1 VYLVLAS
8 SSGPRLPDEAS
19 AAAENQR
26 QSQARSLTLSSV
38 NAKSNLGHRLTR
50 SLHSDM
56 HSLTRL
62 LSAASIRKPIAV
74 PTMLHLIFDFDGT
87 ITRADTINTLATS
100 AVALQRSR
108 TGRELGPEWDAV
120 AREYWA
126 ELAAYKDA
134 YVPEEQRRTCV
145 GQEARFLKG
154 LKGLEDASLDR
165 VSRAGIFAGLS
176 EADLRQLG
184 ADAVAAGDVV
194 VRDGFGELLDL
205 ARQRGWKTDI
215 VSVNWSC
222 AFISGVLGTTRQQH
236 QDQPI
241 RIIANET
248 DPLGGQISGPSFLG
262 TRLTTSADKFRAMR
276 HLLAGHG
283 DDTQHVVYFG
293 DSTTDLECLL
303 HARRGIVLASSEDQ
317 SSLLQTLRRV
327 DHPVAHVGTP
337 PPPHQESQ
345 ANNYTSWA
353 RDFNEVLASHLFRDT
368 DESR

>member
-1 VYLVLAS
+1 
-8 SSGPRLPDEAS
+8 
-19 AAAENQR
+19 
-26 QSQARSLTLSSV
+26 
-38 NAKSNLGHRLTR
+38 
-50 SLHSDM
+50 M
-56 HSLTRL
+56 HALTRL
-62 LSAASIRKPIAV
+62 LSAASVRKP
-74 PTMLHLIFDFDGT
+74 PTAPSMLHLIFDFDGT

-100 AVALQRSR
+100 AIALQRSR
-108 TGRELGPEWDAV
+108 TGRDLAPAWDAAV
-120 AREYWA
+120 REYLA
-126 ELAAYKDA
+126 EYAAHRDS

-145 GQEARFLKG
+145 GQEARFLKS

-184 ADAVAAGDVV
+184 ADAAAAGDIV
-194 VRDGFGELLDL
+194 VRDGFGELLHL
-205 ARQRGWKTDI
+205 AHQRGWKTDI

-222 AFISGVLGTTRQQH
+222 AFISGVLGTASHQY
-236 QDQPI
+236 QDQPV

-248 DPLGGQISGPSFLG
+248 DPLNGHISGPSFLG
-262 TRLTTSADKFRAMR
+262 TRLTTSTDKFRAMR

-283 DDTQHVVYFG
+283 DDTLHVVYFG

-303 HARRGIVLASSEDQ
+303 HARRAVVLASNEDR
-317 SSLLQTLRRV
+317 SSLLQTLGRV
-327 DHPVAHVGTP
+327 DHPVAHIDAQ
-337 PPPHQESQ
+337 PPHQESQ